1 MWRTLAKQH
10 KAVFEQIADDALVSY
25 ALFAIDCVAF
35 EVPQGQCVP
44 QRPSAWVATADNGG
58 FRVCVVVRSDPN
70 QRFSVFKNMIVYR
83 IAPQWQVELTQVED
97 ALAKA
102 PFQECGATQEKSL
115 GWVPPRG
122 ELHGSLV
129 ESVGG
134 QWILRF
140 MVETKVLP
148 GSVLARKVKEKAER
162 IEKETGRKPGKK
174 ESKELKD
181 EAKLDLLPMAFTKQG
196 SMWIWIDTTSRLL
209 VLDTG
214 SQGRADEVVTL
225 LVESLPG
232 LSVSLLDT
240 QTSPQAAMAHW
251 LKEQEPP
258 VGFTVD
264 RECELKSANEEKAVV
279 RYARHPLDIE
289 EVQAHIDAGKLPTKL
304 ALTWDDR
311 VSFMLTEGL
320 QIKKVS
326 FLDTVFEG
334 TKADDGGF
342 DTDVAIATG
351 ELVKLIPDLIEALG
365 GESESGVAGA
375 AQAVASDMAAT
386 PRAVSPSPAPAAA
399 PSAPARKVAGGGV
412 VTGPREVPVDTDP
425 ESAPF

>member
-1 MWRTLAKQH
+1 MAF
-10 KAVFEQIADDALVSY
+10 VPVDDS
-25 ALFAIDCVAF
+25 ITT
-35 EVPQGQCVP
+35 
-44 QRPSAWVATADNGG
+44 SNK
-58 FRVCVVVRSDPN
+58 
-70 QRFSVFKNMIVYR
+70 RFSVFKNMIVYR
-83 IAPQWQVELTQVED
+83 IAPQWQVELTQVEE
-97 ALAKA
+97 ALAKV
-102 PFQECGATQEKSL
+102 PFLECGATQEKSL

-122 ELHGSLV
+122 DAHGPLA

-140 MVETKVLP
+140 MVESKVLP
-148 GSVLARKVKEKAER
+148 GSVLARRVKEKAER
-162 IEKETGRKPGKK
+162 IEQETGRKPGKK

-196 SMWIWIDTTSRLL
+196 SMWVWIDTTSRLL
-209 VLDTG
+209 VLDTS

-225 LVESLPG
+225 LIEALPG
-232 LSVSLLDT
+232 LSVSLINT
-240 QTSPQAAMAHW
+240 QTSPQAAMSHW

-264 RECELKSANEEKAVV
+264 RECELKSASEEKAVV

-365 GESESGVAGA
+365 GEAESGVASA
-375 AQAVASDMAAT
+375 AQAVAADGVVA
-386 PRAVSPSPAPAAA
+386 PGVPKVPSTAPSA
-399 PSAPARKVAGGGV
+399 PSAPARKSAGGGV
-412 VTGPREVPVDTDP
+412 VTGPKEVPVDTDP

>member
-1 MWRTLAKQH
+1 M
-10 KAVFEQIADDALVSY
+10 
-25 ALFAIDCVAF
+25 
-35 EVPQGQCVP
+35 
-44 QRPSAWVATADNGG
+44 
-58 FRVCVVVRSDPN
+58 
-70 QRFSVFKNMIVYR
+70 FKNLIVYR
-83 IAPQWQVELTQVED
+83 IAPGWQADLTLVEE
-97 ALAKA
+97 ALAKS
-102 PFQECGATQEKSL
+102 PFMECGATQEQSL

-122 ELHGSLV
+122 DQHGAMA

-140 MVETKVLP
+140 MVESKVLP
-148 GSVLARKVKEKAER
+148 GSVLNRRVKEKAAR
-162 IEKETGRKPGKK
+162 IEQETGRKPGKK

-196 SMWIWIDTTSRLL
+196 SMWVWIDTESRLL

-214 SQGRADEVVTL
+214 SQGRADEVVSL

-232 LSVSLLDT
+232 LSVSLLNT

-251 LKEQEPP
+251 LSAQEPP
-258 VGFTVD
+258 VGFSID
-264 RECELKSANEEKAVV
+264 RECELKSADEAKAVV
-279 RYARHPLDIE
+279 RYARHPLDID
-289 EVQAHIDAGKLPTKL
+289 EVQQHIQQGKLPTKL

-320 QIKKVS
+320 QVRKLS

-365 GESESGVAGA
+365 GEAESGVASAAEAIAAGGA
-375 AQAVASDMAAT
+375 GSAEVAAPVAV
-386 PRAVSPSPAPAAA
+386 PAVLRPQ
-399 PSAPARKVAGGGV
+399 PSAPARKSGGGV
-412 VTGPREVPVDTDP
+412 VTGPATPPVDTDP